1 MQPICSSRDSW
12 HNPLTCT
19 FACSTNVNEYERML
33 SGAAEA
39 ADEARRT
46 WEKQVSSELKAS
58 SNEAHKDRAATQ
70 YAGISGLFMGGNT
83 SRPGIHASAHNKADG
98 RNAMPTASASL
109 VSSICKSSA
118 DKRAQLLGS
127 ASGGAR
133 WRSSKARGSPADGGG
148 RVAHEQLAEDKR
160 IHERL
165 EEELS
170 NMTRTL
176 KSNVEAMHAT
186 LVQDN
191 AKLDQIDS
199 DIVRGQGRLSK
210 VNVNVDEQRI
220 ANR

>member
-1 MQPICSSRDSW
+1 
-12 HNPLTCT
+12 
-19 FACSTNVNEYERML
+19 VNEYERML

-46 WEKQVSSELKAS
+46 WEKQVTLEKKAS
-58 SNEAHKDRAATQ
+58 SKEAHKDRGGATQ
-70 YAGISGLFMGGNT
+70 HAGISGLFVGGNNT
-83 SRPGIHASAHNKADG
+83 SRPGMPASVYNISKPEG
-98 RNAMPTASASL
+98 RNIMPTASASL
-109 VSSICKSSA
+109 ASSLCKSSA

-148 RVAHEQLAEDKR
+148 RVVHEQLAEDKR

-176 KSNVEAMHAT
+176 KGNVEAMHAT

-220 ANR
+220 ANRYF